1 MNTLTCGFYKF
12 FPAISRRKK
21 NHHVEIERRVKSKR
35 VDEDAAARIS
45 RELDFV
51 LDETAQ
57 QTQMFQAK
65 LTRKI

>member
-21 NHHVEIERRVKSKR
+21 NHNVEIERRVKSKR